1 MNLNATILGQAI
13 AFVLFVLFCMKYV
26 WPPLMAAIEKRQKE
40 IADGLAS
47 AERAHKDLD
56 LAKASATDQLKK
68 AKAEAQVIIEQAN
81 KRRSQILDE
90 AKAEAEQERT
100 KIVAQAQAEI
110 EAERKRAREEL
121 RKQVAILAVA
131 GAEKIIERSVDEAAN
146 SDIVDKL
153 VAETVRRE
161 GLMSEFITVA
171 RPYAKAAFDF
181 AVEHQSVERWQDML
195 AFAAE
200 VTKNE
205 QMAELLSGAL
215 APETLA
221 ESFIAVCGEQL
232 DENGQNLIR
241 VMAENG
247 RLNALP
253 DVLEQFIHLRAVS
266 EATAEVDVISAAA
279 LSEQQLAKISAA
291 MEKRLS
297 RKVKLNCKIDKSV
310 MAGVIIRAGDMVI
323 DGSVRGRLE
332 RLADVLQS

>member
-1 MNLNATILGQAI
+1 MVPVLSTHKTSTREREKYAKKMIATINQKLDSGWSPFYEDTNVKYKSLDYCAD
-13 AFVLFVLFCMKYV
+13 LFIKMQ
-26 WPPLMAAIEKRQKE
+26 EKE

-153 VAETVRRE
+153 VAE
-161 GLMSEFITVA
+161 L
-171 RPYAKAAFDF
+171 
-181 AVEHQSVERWQDML
+181 
-195 AFAAE
+195 
-200 VTKNE
+200 
-205 QMAELLSGAL
+205 
-215 APETLA
+215 
-221 ESFIAVCGEQL
+221 
-232 DENGQNLIR
+232 
-241 VMAENG
+241 
-247 RLNALP
+247 
-253 DVLEQFIHLRAVS
+253 
-266 EATAEVDVISAAA
+266 
-279 LSEQQLAKISAA
+279 
-291 MEKRLS
+291 
-297 RKVKLNCKIDKSV
+297 
-310 MAGVIIRAGDMVI
+310 
-323 DGSVRGRLE
+323 
-332 RLADVLQS
+332 

>member
-47 AERAHKDLD
+47 AERAH
-56 LAKASATDQLKK
+56 KASATDQLKK

-153 VAETVRRE
+153 VAE
-161 GLMSEFITVA
+161 L
-171 RPYAKAAFDF
+171 
-181 AVEHQSVERWQDML
+181 
-195 AFAAE
+195 
-200 VTKNE
+200 
-205 QMAELLSGAL
+205 
-215 APETLA
+215 
-221 ESFIAVCGEQL
+221 
-232 DENGQNLIR
+232 
-241 VMAENG
+241 
-247 RLNALP
+247 
-253 DVLEQFIHLRAVS
+253 
-266 EATAEVDVISAAA
+266 
-279 LSEQQLAKISAA
+279 
-291 MEKRLS
+291 
-297 RKVKLNCKIDKSV
+297 
-310 MAGVIIRAGDMVI
+310 
-323 DGSVRGRLE
+323 
-332 RLADVLQS
+332 

>member
-56 LAKASATDQLKK
+56 LAKASALKK

-153 VAETVRRE
+153 VAE
-161 GLMSEFITVA
+161 L
-171 RPYAKAAFDF
+171 
-181 AVEHQSVERWQDML
+181 
-195 AFAAE
+195 
-200 VTKNE
+200 
-205 QMAELLSGAL
+205 
-215 APETLA
+215 
-221 ESFIAVCGEQL
+221 
-232 DENGQNLIR
+232 
-241 VMAENG
+241 
-247 RLNALP
+247 
-253 DVLEQFIHLRAVS
+253 
-266 EATAEVDVISAAA
+266 
-279 LSEQQLAKISAA
+279 
-291 MEKRLS
+291 
-297 RKVKLNCKIDKSV
+297 
-310 MAGVIIRAGDMVI
+310 
-323 DGSVRGRLE
+323 
-332 RLADVLQS
+332 